1 MTKKYIFSAF
11 AAALV
16 FSASLS
22 GCAQKVSA
30 QEITNRT
37 LEAFP
42 GVNTVRMS
50 MQSTFDTASAGSSS
64 SFTMSTTQSMTA
76 EIQTSPPAMHA
87 IMNISLNTSPLG
99 NLNVSTTLYLIES
112 WMYASTNLT
121 GSVNAWTK
129 YQLKPEDWT
138 SQNQL
143 EQQAEFL
150 KSAVQV
156 SLVGSEKVE
165 GVECF
170 VLDVKPDLVALSEFM
185 NAQESGS
192 GVDGID
198 FSRFDLVKIFKTYSI
213 KEWVAKDNY
222 LLQKAEMKVV
232 MDLSQQEVM
241 PTSSAE
247 KATFTIK
254 STIYF
259 HDYNKP
265 VNITLPPEA
274 LAAKEY
280 ATIH

>member
-1 MTKKYIFSAF
+1 MVKKYFFSVFTVAF
-11 AAALV
+11 IL
-16 FSASLS
+16 SSLLS
-22 GCAQKVSA
+22 GCAQKVPA
-30 QEITNRT
+30 QEIVNLT
-37 LEAFP
+37 LEAVP
-42 GVNTVRMS
+42 GVSAVRMS
-50 MQSTFDTASAGSSS
+50 MQSTLDTSSS
-64 SFTMSTTQSMTA
+64 DSSSPFTISTTQNMTA

-87 IMNISLNTSPLG
+87 VMNISLNTSPLG
-99 NLNVSTTLYLIES
+99 NMNVSTNLYLIDS
-112 WMYASTNLT
+112 WMYASTDLS
-121 GSVNAWTK
+121 GSVKAWTK

-150 KSAVQV
+150 KSAVHV
-156 SLVGSEKVE
+156 SVVGSEKVE

-185 NAQESGS
+185 NAQESGA

-198 FSRFDLVKIFKTYSI
+198 FSRFDLAKIFKTYSI

-232 MDLSQQEVM
+232 MDLSQQDVM
-241 PTSSAE
+241 PTSSTE
-247 KATFTIK
+247 NTTFVIK
-254 STIYF
+254 STINFY
-259 HDYNKP
+259 DYNKP
-265 VNITLPPEA
+265 VTITLPPEA